1 MRQEASHVSKLA
13 PILLLLAALTQ
24 AADAAPDAPP
34 PGPIPHGQKDFA
46 LASAGNYTLDINHV
60 AIIALVSHLGYS
72 RSVFRFDHASGALS
86 WDPKTP
92 THAKLTASVETNSIV
107 SNVAG
112 FAADLAGVKYLN
124 AADYPLATFVSTAFH
139 KTDALHG
146 RVDGTFTLMGKSVA
160 ATFDVSLIGAGPFY
174 GHDVIGVHAET
185 AINPQDFGLPSVFDE
200 PIELVID
207 TEFDRAP

>member
-1 MRQEASHVSKLA
+1 VSRLA
-13 PILLLLAALTQ
+13 PTLMLFAALSQ
-24 AADAAPDAPP
+24 AADAETAADTPP
-34 PGPIPHGQKDFA
+34 PGPIPHGQKDFT
-46 LASAGNYTLDINHV
+46 LARAGNYALDTNHV

-86 WDPKTP
+86 WDPKAP

-124 AADYPLATFVSTAFH
+124 AAAYPLATFVSTAFR
-139 KTDALHG
+139 KTDAMHG
-146 RVDGTFTLMGKSVA
+146 KVDGTFTLMGKFVP
-160 ATFDVSLIGAGPFY
+160 ATFDVSLVGAGPFY
-174 GHDVIGVHAET
+174 GHDVLGVHAKTE
-185 AINPQDFGLPSVFDE
+185 INPKDFGLPSVFDE
-200 PIELVID
+200 PIELLID